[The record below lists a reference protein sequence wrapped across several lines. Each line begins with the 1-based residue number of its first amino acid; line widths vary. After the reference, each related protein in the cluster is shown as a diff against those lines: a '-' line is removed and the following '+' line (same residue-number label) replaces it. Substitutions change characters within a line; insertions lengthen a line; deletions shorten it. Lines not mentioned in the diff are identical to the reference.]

1 MKNRLRKFAWTV
13 ALATLLV
20 ALAAVFVIHN
30 ARAQTAAFT
39 SGRPPMPG
47 QRQNGNSQAN
57 SANAGNQPTDAAT
70 PANPAPKVPTMPVPD
85 SVVKQAKDQAE
96 GRFGPM
102 VRPRTS
108 GQIQDAWDYAEKND
122 GVYVTD
128 MCETCTYRVRT
139 REYLVT
145 LIELPAGEE
154 ITRIDVGDPRSW
166 SVNKRDERRIA
177 IRPASYGY
185 DTSMIVYGGSGHVY
199 PFYLRAEGVNS
210 INMPDLLVRL
220 KGSVTTRDDMTV
232 AMVRPQQRLRYGS
245 GVQQTRLQN
254 EAGIILPDPVTGQY
268 HDIQEI
274 PLDNQGNPIQL
285 TGPDG
290 TPLESDYQPRVTG
303 YYQGRPIIE
312 NMPTG
317 TADAPGS
324 TTRPDLVAGRFDRNG
339 NLVAPLNYDGSMPV
353 FSDETGQIITRQT
366 ANGDGTAGETTGQT
380 TGNAATGKTSSGVT
394 ITRTKNGI
402 VTGQGRSY
410 SNQPVARIDTSDTVS
425 NTPDNTASGT
435 VAKSA
440 TSNPAGADDSE
451 MAKAVHD
458 LSDTDPG
465 TPKDDFIAD
474 AGFDPNKLRGW
485 GDYDLWGDDELRPI
499 TVFRDD
505 YFTYIR
511 FGERW
516 KDLELPTAY
525 VVVDGLDELVNTRI
539 QGHTYIVESTQR
551 LISLKSGKKFL
562 CIEYEGD

>member
-1 MKNRLRKFAWTV
+1 MKNSLRKFAWTL
-13 ALATLLV
+13 ALTALLV
-20 ALAAVFVIHN
+20 SLAVVFVIN
-30 ARAQTAAFT
+30 AAQAQTPAFT
-39 SGRPPMPG
+39 SSRPPMPG
-47 QRQNGNSQAN
+47 QRQNASTHANTATAQNQQA
-57 SANAGNQPTDAAT
+57 DAA
-70 PANPAPKVPTMPVPD
+70 ASASPAPKVPAMPVPD

-108 GQIQDAWDYAEKND
+108 GQIQDAWDYAEKSD

-128 MCETCTYRVRT
+128 MCEVCTYRVRT

-166 SVNKRDERRIA
+166 SVNKRDDRRIA

-185 DTSMIVYGGSGHVY
+185 DTSMIVYGASGHVY

-220 KGSVTTRDDMTV
+220 KGSVATKDDMTV
-232 AMVRPQQRLRYGS
+232 AMIRPQQRMRYGS
-245 GVQQTRLQN
+245 GMQRTALQN

-268 HDIQEI
+268 GTVEQI
-274 PLDNQGNPIQL
+274 PLDAEGNPIQL

-290 TPLESDYQPRVTG
+290 TPLKGAYQPRVTG

-312 NMPTG
+312 NVPNG
-317 TADAPGS
+317 TPGTES
-324 TTRPDLVAGRFDRNG
+324 TTRPDLVAGRFDSDG
-339 NLVAPLNYDGSMPV
+339 NLIAPLSYDGTLPV
-353 FSDETGQIITRQT
+353 YAD
-366 ANGDGTAGETTGQT
+366 DTGQT
-380 TGNAATGKTSSGVT
+380 GASTSAGKNVSGPGVT
-394 ITRTKNGI
+394 ITRTQNGTI
-402 VTGQGRSY
+402 TSTGRTY
-410 SNQPVARIDTSDTVS
+410 KNQPVKSGSGETNAPS
-425 NTPDNTASGT
+425 N
-435 VAKSA
+435 KSFA
-440 TSNPAGADDSE
+440 LNDDSPDRSNQGDSADNQE
-451 MAKAVHD
+451 LAAAVHD
-458 LSDTDPG
+458 LGDTDPG
-465 TPKDDFIAD
+465 TPKDDFVAD

-525 VVVDGLDELVNTRI
+525 VVVDGVDELVNTRI
-539 QGHTYIVESTQR
+539 QGHTFIVESTQR
-551 LISLKSGKKFL
+551 LISLKSGMKFL

>member
-1 MKNRLRKFAWTV
+1 MKNNLRKFAWTL
-13 ALATLLV
+13 ALAALLV
-20 ALAAVFVIHN
+20 SLAAVFVIN
-30 ARAQTAAFT
+30 AAHAQTPAFT
-39 SGRPPMPG
+39 SSRPPMPG
-47 QRQNGNSQAN
+47 QRQNANTQAN
-57 SANAGNQPTDAAT
+57 AANTTNSNGQQADATASAS
-70 PANPAPKVPTMPVPD
+70 PAPKVPTMPVPD

-102 VRPRTS
+102 IRPRTS
-108 GQIQDAWDYAEKND
+108 GQIQDAWDYAEKSD

-128 MCETCTYRVRT
+128 VCETCTYRVRT

-220 KGSVTTRDDMTV
+220 KGSVTTKDDMTV
-232 AMVRPQQRLRYGS
+232 AMLRPQQRMRYGS
-245 GVQQTRLQN
+245 GMQRTALQN

-268 HDIQEI
+268 GTVEQI
-274 PLDNQGNPIQL
+274 PLDAQGNPVRP

-290 TPLESDYQPRVTG
+290 ISLDDTGNAYQSRVTG

-312 NMPTG
+312 TSPTG
-317 TADAPGS
+317 TPG
-324 TTRPDLVAGRFDRNG
+324 TTRPDLVAGRFDSDG
-339 NLVAPLNYDGSMPV
+339 NLIAPLSYDGTLPV
-353 FSDETGQIITRQT
+353 YADD
-366 ANGDGTAGETTGQT
+366 AGQT
-380 TGNAATGKTSSGVT
+380 GAGSLASKNISGSGAT
-394 ITRTKNGI
+394 ITRTQNGTI
-402 VTGQGRSY
+402 TSTGRTY
-410 SNQPVARIDTSDTVS
+410 TNQPVKSGSGETNAPS
-425 NTPDNTASGT
+425 N
-435 VAKSA
+435 KSSA
-440 TSNPAGADDSE
+440 LNGDSPNTSNQNDSANNKE
-451 MAKAVHD
+451 LAAAVHD
-458 LSDTDPG
+458 LGDTDPG

-485 GDYDLWGDDELRPI
+485 GDYDLWGDDELRPV

-511 FGERW
+511 FGDRW

-525 VVVDGLDELVNTRI
+525 VVVDGVDELVNTRI
-539 QGHTYIVESTQR
+539 QGHTYIIESTQR
-551 LISLKSGKKFL
+551 LISLKSGMKFL

>member
-1 MKNRLRKFAWTV
+1 MKNRLRKFAWTFAV
-13 ALATLLV
+13 ATLLV
-20 ALAAVFVIHN
+20 ALAAVFVIHT

-39 SGRPPMPG
+39 SSRPPMPG
-47 QRQNGNSQAN
+47 QRQNANNQAN
-57 SANAGNQPTDAAT
+57 TANSNGQQTDAAVS
-70 PANPAPKVPTMPVPD
+70 ASPAPKAPTMPVPD

-108 GQIQDAWDYAEKND
+108 GQIQDAWDYAEKSD

-128 MCETCTYRVRT
+128 VCETCTYRVRT

-220 KGSVTTRDDMTV
+220 KGSVTTKDDMTV
-232 AMVRPQQRLRYGS
+232 AMLRPQQRMRYGS
-245 GVQQTRLQN
+245 GMQRTALQN

-274 PLDNQGNPIQL
+274 PLDAQGNPVRL

-290 TPLESDYQPRVTG
+290 ISLDDTGNAYQSRVTG

-312 NMPTG
+312 TSPTG
-317 TADAPGS
+317 TPGTS
-324 TTRPDLVAGRFDRNG
+324 RPDLVAGRFDSDG
-339 NLVAPLNYDGSMPV
+339 NLIAPLSYDGTLPV
-353 FSDETGQIITRQT
+353 YADN
-366 ANGDGTAGETTGQT
+366 AGQT
-380 TGNAATGKTSSGVT
+380 DAGTPAGKNVSGPGAT
-394 ITRTKNGI
+394 ITRTQNGTI
-402 VTGQGRSY
+402 TSTGRTY
-410 SNQPVARIDTSDTVS
+410 SNKPVTSASTGTGMSPGTSTTIDGGSSDMTAKNDS
-425 NTPDNTASGT
+425 ADNQELA
-435 VAKSA
+435 A
-440 TSNPAGADDSE
+440 
-451 MAKAVHD
+451 AVHD
-458 LSDTDPG
+458 LGDTDPG

-485 GDYDLWGDDELRPI
+485 GDYDLWGDDELRPV

-511 FGERW
+511 FGDRW

-525 VVVDGLDELVNTRI
+525 VVVDGVDELVNTRI
-539 QGHTYIVESTQR
+539 QGHTYIIESTQR

>member
-1 MKNRLRKFAWTV
+1 MKNRLRKFAWTFAV
-13 ALATLLV
+13 ATLLV
-20 ALAAVFVIHN
+20 ALAAVFVIHT

-39 SGRPPMPG
+39 SSRPPMPG
-47 QRQNGNSQAN
+47 QRQNANTQTNTANTAN
-57 SANAGNQPTDAAT
+57 SNGQQADAAT
-70 PANPAPKVPTMPVPD
+70 NASPAPKVPTMPVPD

-108 GQIQDAWDYAEKND
+108 GQIQDAWDYAEKSD

-128 MCETCTYRVRT
+128 VCETCTYRVRT

-154 ITRIDVGDPRSW
+154 INRIDVGDPRSW

-220 KGSVTTRDDMTV
+220 KGSVTTKDDMTV
-232 AMVRPQQRLRYGS
+232 AMIRPQQRTRYGS
-245 GVQQTRLQN
+245 GMQRTALQN

-274 PLDNQGNPIQL
+274 PLDKQGNPVQL

-290 TPLESDYQPRVTG
+290 TPLKGTYQPRVTG

-312 NMPTG
+312 SVPTG
-317 TADAPGS
+317 TPGTQS
-324 TTRPDLVAGRFDRNG
+324 TTRPDLVAGRFDSEG
-339 NLVAPLNYDGSMPV
+339 NLIAPLSYDGSMPV
-353 FSDETGQIITRQT
+353 YTDENGQIIARQT
-366 ANGDGTAGETTGQT
+366 ANGEGTTGETTGQATGST
-380 TGNAATGKTSSGVT
+380 TTGKTRSGIT
-394 ITRTKNGI
+394 ITRTRNGVI
-402 VTGQGRSY
+402 TRAGGTA
-410 SNQPVARIDTSDTVS
+410 SNQAVAQTGKSG
-425 NTPDNTASGT
+425 TPDDADTETTPNSDSGDNKEL
-435 VAKSA
+435 AA
-440 TSNPAGADDSE
+440 
-451 MAKAVHD
+451 AVHD
-458 LSDTDPG
+458 LGDTDPG

-485 GDYDLWGDDELRPI
+485 GDYDLWGDDELRPV

-511 FGERW
+511 FGDRW

-525 VVVDGLDELVNTRI
+525 VVVDGVDELVNTRI
-539 QGHTYIVESTQR
+539 QGHTYIIESTQR

>member
-1 MKNRLRKFAWTV
+1 MKNRLRKFAWTL
-13 ALATLLV
+13 ALASLLV
-20 ALAAVFVIHN
+20 ALAAVFVIHS

-39 SGRPPMPG
+39 SSRPPMPG
-47 QRQNGNSQAN
+47 QRQGTSTQTNA
-57 SANAGNQPTDAAT
+57 ANANGQQADAAAT
-70 PANPAPKVPTMPVPD
+70 EKPAPKVPAMPVPD

-102 VRPRTS
+102 IRPRTS

-232 AMVRPQQRLRYGS
+232 AMVRPQQRMRYGS
-245 GVQQTRLQN
+245 GVQRTRLQN
-254 EAGIILPDPVTGQY
+254 EAGIILPDAGTGTRQY
-268 HDIQEI
+268 GDIQEI

-290 TPLESDYQPRVTG
+290 TPLKSDYQARVTG

-312 NMPTG
+312 NIPTG
-317 TADAPGS
+317 TPGAPGS
-324 TTRPDLVAGRFDRNG
+324 TSRPDLVAGRFDRDG
-339 NLVAPLNYDGSMPV
+339 NLIDPLSYDGSLPV
-353 FSDETGQIITRQT
+353 YTDENGQIIAGQT
-366 ANGDGTAGETTGQT
+366 ANSAGTTGETTGQT
-380 TGNAATGKTSSGVT
+380 TGNAATGKTGSGIT
-394 ITRTKNGI
+394 ITRTRNGI
-402 VTGQGRSY
+402 ITRAGGTASNQVVSQTGQSG
-410 SNQPVARIDTSDTVS
+410 
-425 NTPDNTASGT
+425 TPDDADTKATGNT
-435 VAKSA
+435 
-440 TSNPAGADDSE
+440 DSTNNQE
-451 MAKAVHD
+451 LAAAVHD
-458 LSDTDPG
+458 LGDTDPG

-485 GDYDLWGDDELRPI
+485 GDYDLWGDDELRPV

-525 VVVDGLDELVNTRI
+525 VVVDGVDELVNT
-539 QGHTYIVESTQR
+539 
-551 LISLKSGKKFL
+551 
-562 CIEYEGD
+562 

>member
-1 MKNRLRKFAWTV
+1 MKNHLRKFAWTL

-20 ALAAVFVIHN
+20 SLAAVFVIHT
-30 ARAQTAAFT
+30 ARAQTPAFT
-39 SGRPPMPG
+39 SSRPPMPG
-47 QRQNGNSQAN
+47 QRQNANTQTNTANTAN
-57 SANAGNQPTDAAT
+57 SNGQQADATAS
-70 PANPAPKVPTMPVPD
+70 ASPAPKVPTMPVPD

-108 GQIQDAWDYAEKND
+108 GQIQDAWDYAEKSD

-128 MCETCTYRVRT
+128 VCETCTYRVRT

-154 ITRIDVGDPRSW
+154 INRIDVGDPRSW

-220 KGSVTTRDDMTV
+220 KGSVTTKDDMTV
-232 AMVRPQQRLRYGS
+232 AMIRPQQRMRYGS
-245 GVQQTRLQN
+245 GIQRTALQN

-274 PLDNQGNPIQL
+274 PLDAEGNPIQL

-290 TPLESDYQPRVTG
+290 TPLKGAYQARVTG

-312 NMPTG
+312 NVPTG
-317 TADAPGS
+317 THG
-324 TTRPDLVAGRFDRNG
+324 TTRPDLVAGRFDSEG
-339 NLVAPLNYDGSMPV
+339 NLIAPLSYDGSMPV
-353 FSDETGQIITRQT
+353 YTDENGQIMAGQAAPGNET
-366 ANGDGTAGETTGQT
+366 ADETTGRAGNDK
-380 TGNAATGKTSSGVT
+380 TGSNIT
-394 ITRTKNGI
+394 ISRTRNGI
-402 VTGQGRSY
+402 VTSADRTG
-410 SNQPVARIDTSDTVS
+410 SNQSGKSGTTSE
-425 NTPDNTASGT
+425 TPGGAASGAT
-435 VAKSA
+435 AKSETA
-440 TSNPAGADDSE
+440 NANNKELA
-451 MAKAVHD
+451 AAVHD
-458 LSDTDPG
+458 LGDTDPG

-485 GDYDLWGDDELRPI
+485 GDYDLWGDDELRPV

-511 FGERW
+511 FGDRW

-525 VVVDGLDELVNTRI
+525 VVVDGVDELVNTRI
-539 QGHTYIVESTQR
+539 QGHTYIIESTQR

>member
-1 MKNRLRKFAWTV
+1 MKNRLRKFAWTFAV
-13 ALATLLV
+13 ATLLV
-20 ALAAVFVIHN
+20 ALAAVFVIHT

-39 SGRPPMPG
+39 SSRPPMPG
-47 QRQNGNSQAN
+47 QRQNANTQTNTANTTNSNGQ
-57 SANAGNQPTDAAT
+57 QTDAAVS
-70 PANPAPKVPTMPVPD
+70 ASPAPKVPAMPVPD

-108 GQIQDAWDYAEKND
+108 GQIQDAWDYAEKSD

-128 MCETCTYRVRT
+128 VCETCTYRVRT

-220 KGSVTTRDDMTV
+220 KGSVTTKDDMTV
-232 AMVRPQQRLRYGS
+232 AMLRPQQRMRYGS
-245 GVQQTRLQN
+245 GMQRTALQN
-254 EAGIILPDPVTGQY
+254 EAGIILPDPVTGKYQ
-268 HDIQEI
+268 DIQEI

-290 TPLESDYQPRVTG
+290 TPLKGDYQPRVTG

-324 TTRPDLVAGRFDRNG
+324 TSHPDLVAGRFDSDG
-339 NLVAPLNYDGSMPV
+339 NLVAPLNYDGTLPV
-353 FSDETGQIITRQT
+353 YADD
-366 ANGDGTAGETTGQT
+366 AGQT
-380 TGNAATGKTSSGVT
+380 GAGSLAGKNVSGSGAT
-394 ITRTKNGI
+394 ITRTQNGTI
-402 VTGQGRSY
+402 TSTGRTY
-410 SNQPVARIDTSDTVS
+410 TNQPVKSGSGETNAPS
-425 NTPDNTASGT
+425 N
-435 VAKSA
+435 KSSA
-440 TSNPAGADDSE
+440 LNGDSPNTSNQNDSANNKE
-451 MAKAVHD
+451 LAAAVHD
-458 LSDTDPG
+458 LGDTDPG
-465 TPKDDFIAD
+465 TPADDFIAD

-485 GDYDLWGDDELRPI
+485 GDYDLWGDDELRPV

-511 FGERW
+511 FGDRW

-525 VVVDGLDELVNTRI
+525 VVVDGVDELVNTRI
-539 QGHTYIVESTQR
+539 QGHTYIIESTQR
-551 LISLKSGKKFL
+551 LISLKSGMKFL